1 MKYLERPEIQTDS
14 RMCCTTKEIKI
25 AYNIDEGFGC
35 YDNALRKC
43 LLYARNS
50 VRGVVSQFEID
61 FVPKLG
67 DTYYMFAANFNNPTI
82 AISMESRLVL
92 RRKRENFGFCAQNIA
107 HI

>member
-1 MKYLERPEIQTDS
+1 
-14 RMCCTTKEIKI
+14 MCCTTKEIKI

-35 YDNALRKC
+35 YGNALRKC

-92 RRKRENFGFCAQNIA
+92 CESVRILDFVRRILRVYKRSYQVI
-107 HI
+107 